1 MSRARPI
8 TLPTGET
15 EWFDTALNGTQASA
29 DQLELLVT
37 VTGEDLDDLLDGSIT
52 QGELL
57 RRLREAL
64 DQGCV
69 PEEVLERQRLFRA
82 MRRLDPECRCCGRPG
97 LSTRHHYVNKWIMK
111 ELSNYRE
118 VGPRTK
124 CTVPVCIDCH
134 RDLHD
139 RSNEAV
145 SIVPYLTPDEREF
158 ANALIER
165 LRRERPDIFNL
176 LAEGDDSVYEA
187 RLIKDWLHG
196 QFDQRG

>member
-1 MSRARPI
+1 MSRARPL
-8 TLPTGET
+8 TLPTGEVV
-15 EWFDTALNGTQASA
+15 WFDTSLNGLKATA

-37 VTGEDLDDLLDGSIT
+37 VTGEDLDDVLDGSVT

-57 RRLREAL
+57 TRLREAL

-82 MRRLDPECRCCGRPG
+82 LRRLDPECRCCGQPG
-97 LSTRHHYVNKWIMK
+97 NSTMHHFVNKWIMK

-118 VGPRTK
+118 VAARSR
-124 CTVPVCIDCH
+124 CCIPVCITCH

-139 RSNEAV
+139 RCNEAV
-145 SIVPYLTPDEREF
+145 SVLPYLTPGERAF
-158 ANALIER
+158 ASALIER
-165 LRRERPDIFNL
+165 LRRERPDIFAL

-187 RLIKDWLHG
+187 RLVRDWIEG
-196 QFDQRG
+196 RFDS